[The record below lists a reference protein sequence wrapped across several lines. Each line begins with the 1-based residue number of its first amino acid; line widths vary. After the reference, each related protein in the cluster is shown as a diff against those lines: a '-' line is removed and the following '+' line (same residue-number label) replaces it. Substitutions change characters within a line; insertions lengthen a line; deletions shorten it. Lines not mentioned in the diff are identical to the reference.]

1 MDDNDDNDGNDDIYL
16 VYDRECPV
24 CEFYCQRV
32 NTSSSAGHLVRV
44 DARRASPLL
53 DEITNAD
60 LDIDEGMVLKV
71 DGTIYHGSDAIH
83 ELALLSSK
91 KGLFNQL
98 TSSLFRHRQIAK
110 FLYPAL
116 VVCRNLLLKILG
128 RSRINNLGLADNDRF

>member
-1 MDDNDDNDGNDDIYL
+1 MDYNDDNDGIYL

-32 NTSSSAGHLVRV
+32 NTSPSAGHLVRV
-44 DARRASPLL
+44 DARRASPQL

-60 LDIDEGMVLKV
+60 LDIDDGMVLMV
-71 DGTIYHGSDAIH
+71 DGTIYYGSDAIH

-91 KGLFNQL
+91 KGLFNNVM
-98 TSSLFRHRQIAK
+98 SSLFRHRRIAK
-110 FLYPAL
+110 LLYPAL